1 MRRRGSGIAVGWR
14 GNRKRVIGQRGRE
27 RKAFVGETV
36 LINIGRVDLGSVKRD
51 CQVATVKRSVDI
63 GVCTIVGQE

>member
-1 MRRRGSGIAVGWR
+1 MRGRGGGIAVGWR

-27 RKAFVGETV
+27 GKAFIRETV
-36 LINIGRVDLGSVKRD
+36 LVNRGRVDLGIVKRD
-51 CQVATVKRSVDI
+51 CQVTTVKRSVDI